1 MDLKPKRDGVVR
13 HKGITVSHYHDG
25 DSHQVF
31 LAGRSGG
38 LDWNA
43 SLAAAIDG
51 TIEPQQVC
59 GSESEVSVDLTQRQ
73 LTAIDEIFSA
83 YCDADLY

>member
-1 MDLKPKRDGVVR
+1 MDLRPKQNGQVTHR
-13 HKGITVSHYHDG
+13 GITVSHYHDG

-38 LDWNA
+38 LDWYA
-43 SLAAAIDG
+43 SLAAAVDG
-51 TIEPQQVC
+51 MIE
-59 GSESEVSVDLTQRQ
+59 SESEESVDLTQRQ
-73 LTAIDEIFSA
+73 LVAVEEIFTA

>member
-1 MDLKPKRDGVVR
+1 MDLKPKRDGLVR
-13 HKGITVSHYHDG
+13 HKGITVIHYQDG

-38 LDWNA
+38 LDWYA
-43 SLAAAIDG
+43 SLAAAVDG
-51 TIEPQQVC
+51 MIE
-59 GSESEVSVDLTQRQ
+59 SESEESVDLTQRQ

-83 YCDADLY
+83 YCDAALY

>member
-1 MDLKPKRDGVVR
+1 MDLRPKQNGEVTHR
-13 HKGITVSHYHDG
+13 GITVSHYHDG

-38 LDWNA
+38 LDWSA
-43 SLAAAIDG
+43 SLGAAIDG
-51 TIEPQQVC
+51 MIE
-59 GSESEVSVDLTQRQ
+59 SESDESVDLTQRQ
-73 LTAIDEIFSA
+73 LVAVEEIFTA